1 MNIIEYLDFT
11 RNELIELGVS
21 KLQKIHGYLV
31 ELLDELYERGC
42 DEFDPEYNEM
52 AELFYEIDYIL
63 YEYLNI

>member
-11 RNELIELGVS
+11 TDELIELGVS

-52 AELFYEIDYIL
+52 AEFFYEIDYIL